1 MMTISLASAPYI
13 RIVVP
18 FSLGIVLSNWLE
30 YPPPYSG
37 AIVVLAA
44 FGVAY
49 LSTQQYEYRN
59 RWIFGTVYATFL
71 VLFGYC
77 YCLWHNELNQP
88 IHFSKQAQTVQY
100 TVGTIYDAPSK
111 GNRLKVPIRVEAAGS
126 TSDSL
131 KPASGNILLFLE
143 ITPETE
149 LLRYGDRIGIRA
161 VIRQTQPVSNPYAF
175 DYGRYLH
182 FQNIHHQAFVRPDSM
197 IVLST
202 GHGYAIWRAAYGWRE
217 RLLGI
222 LHHHFPNQDE
232 YAVASALL
240 VGYKDDLSEDLRTAY
255 AETGSMHALAVSG
268 THVSMLYTAIM
279 FLLFRLP
286 LYGQKGR
293 YIESLI
299 ALLLIW
305 AFTFV
310 TGATAS
316 VLRAS
321 VMFTIFLIGRA
332 TFQNATV
339 WNTLA
344 NSAFILLIFNPYL
357 LFDAGFQ
364 LSYAAVAGMVYFY
377 PLFLRKSRKL
387 PYRVLDEGWKVLL
400 VGFAA
405 QIGTLPLSLYYFH
418 QFPIYFWLAGWI
430 VVFGGAVFMGAGAVL
445 VVLDV
450 CIPALAKWLGFLLY
464 YLLWGMN
471 QLIVGIQ
478 HLPGSV
484 VSGIWLAGW
493 AALLLYVAIVLWGIG
508 LGEKRGGGKWHW
520 GTAGIAVFLLLCR
533 GINNIGQNHQR
544 EIVVYSVSKAR
555 LMDFFDGTSVVSLSD
570 TLTKKQWTFAAQSNR
585 WAMGMRDYEQY
596 LFADSMATGPN
607 FRYQAPLV
615 QFFDRRIVIVDHTR
629 WVKELDPSSPIP
641 ADVLV
646 LSQSPR
652 LSIAAC
658 QEIFPTQLVIAD
670 NTNSRRKVAQW
681 REECTA
687 LQISFHDVRE
697 QGAWTLNISSK

>member
-1 MMTISLASAPYI
+1 MMKISLAYAPYV

-18 FSLGIVLSNWLE
+18 LSLGIILSSWLE
-30 YPPPYSG
+30 YLPPYSG
-37 AIVVLAA
+37 CIITLSAL
-44 FGVAY
+44 GVAY
-49 LSTQQYEYRN
+49 LSEQQYEYRN
-59 RWIFGTVYATFL
+59 RWMFGTVYATFL

-77 YCLWHNELNQP
+77 YSLWYNELNQST
-88 IHFSKQAQTVQY
+88 HFSKQEQPVQY
-100 TVGTIYDAPSK
+100 SVGTIYEAPSK
-111 GNRLKVPIRVEAAGS
+111 GNRLKVPVRVEAAGS
-126 TSDSL
+126 GFDLL
-131 KPASGNILLFLE
+131 KPASGNVLLFLE

-149 LLRYGDRIGIRA
+149 LLRYGDRIGVRA
-161 VIRQTQPVSNPYAF
+161 VVRHTQPTSNPHAF

-182 FQNIHHQAFVRPDSM
+182 FQNIHYQAFVRPDSVV
-197 IVLST
+197 VLST
-202 GHGYAIWRAAYGWRE
+202 GHGYALWRAAYGWRD

-268 THVSMLYTAIM
+268 THVSMLYAAIM

-286 LYGQKGR
+286 LYGRKGR
-293 YIESLI
+293 YVESII

-332 TFQNATV
+332 TFQSTSV

-377 PLFLRKSRKL
+377 PLFLRKSPRF
-387 PYRVLDEGWKVLL
+387 PYWILDEGWKVLL
-400 VGFAA
+400 IGFAA
-405 QIGTLPLSLYYFH
+405 QIGTLPLSLFYFH

-445 VVLDV
+445 VLLDAF
-450 CIPALAKWLGFLLY
+450 IPVAAEWLGFLLY

-484 VSGIWLAGW
+484 ISGIWLAGW
-493 AALLLYVAIVLWGIG
+493 AAFLMYIMIALWGVG
-508 LGEKRGGGKWHW
+508 LGEKRDGGKWYW
-520 GTAGIAVFLLLCR
+520 GAMGIAVFLLLCR
-533 GINNIGQNHQR
+533 GINMISQHHQR
-544 EIVVYSVSKAR
+544 SMVVYSVSKSR
-555 LMDFFDGTSVVSLSD
+555 LIDFFDGSSVVSLSD

-585 WAMGMRDYEQY
+585 WAMGMQIQDLYH
-596 LFADSMATGPN
+596 FADSTGEAPN
-607 FRYQAPLV
+607 FRYEAPLI
-615 QFFDRRIVIVDHTR
+615 QFFDQHIALIDHAQ
-629 WVKELDPSSPIP
+629 WINNFHPSPSIPI
-641 ADVLV
+641 DIMV
-646 LSQSPR
+646 LSKSPR
-652 LSIAAC
+652 LSISAC
-658 QEIFPTQLVIAD
+658 QEVFPSKLVIAD

-681 REECTA
+681 KAECEA
-687 LQISFHDVRE
+687 LQIPFHDVRE